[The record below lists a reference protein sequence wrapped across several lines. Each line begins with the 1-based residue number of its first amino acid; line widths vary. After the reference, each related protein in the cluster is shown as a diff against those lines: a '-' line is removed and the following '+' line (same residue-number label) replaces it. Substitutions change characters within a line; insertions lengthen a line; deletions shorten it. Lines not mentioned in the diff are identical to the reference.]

1 MAKTEIHFE
10 LLENQRK
17 LLEALATV
25 NPKTHEELR
34 KVIGAELRKARN
46 EVAKSAKFKS
56 DPREASR
63 AVRRSVYD
71 KILGGNVNILNSRRA
86 HGVTSYVPT
95 RKLDAN
101 PKQRGGNR
109 VKRSPRTQQIMNY
122 EGRDRGFILRFVNSG
137 TYKANPRSTRL
148 GNRGTITPRNWFTHA
163 GQQQMQALTQ
173 RLSRMI
179 DEEFKKLITQ

>member
-1 MAKTEIHFE
+1 MAQTEIHFE
-10 LLENQRK
+10 ILESQRK

-34 KVIGAELRKARN
+34 KVIGAALRKARN
-46 EVAKSAKFKS
+46 EIAKSAKFKS

-71 KILGGNVNILNSRRA
+71 KILGGNINILPSKTA
-86 HGVTSYVPT
+86 HGVTSYIPV

-109 VKRSPRTQQIMNY
+109 VKRSSETQRYMDY

-137 TYKANPRSTRL
+137 TISRDTRL
-148 GNRGTITPRNWFTHA
+148 GNRGKITARRWFTRV
-163 GQQQMQALTQ
+163 GKPQMQELTQ
-173 RLSRMI
+173 RLSRII
-179 DEEFKKLITQ
+179 DEEFKKIITQ

>member
-1 MAKTEIHFE
+1 MAKVKIHYK

-17 LLEALATV
+17 LLETLATI

-34 KVIGAELRKARN
+34 KVIGEELRKARN
-46 EVAKSAKFKS
+46 EVASSAKFKNG

-109 VKRSPRTQQIMNY
+109 VKRSPKTQRYMDY
-122 EGRDRGFILRFVNSG
+122 EGRDRGFMLRFVNSG
-137 TYKANPRSTRL
+137 TTSRDTRL
-148 GNRGTITPRNWFTHA
+148 GNRGSITARRWFTRA
-163 GQQQMQALTQ
+163 GKQQMQELTQ

>member
-1 MAKTEIHFE
+1 MAKTEIHYE
-10 LLENQRK
+10 ILENQRK

-34 KVIGAELRKARN
+34 KVIGEALRKARN
-46 EVAKSAKFKS
+46 DIAKSAKFKNG

-109 VKRSPRTQQIMNY
+109 VKRSPKTQRYMDY

-137 TYKANPRSTRL
+137 TTSRDTRL
-148 GNRGTITPRNWFTHA
+148 GNRGSITARNWFTNA
-163 GQQQMQALTQ
+163 GRQQMAALTQ

>member
-1 MAKTEIHFE
+1 MAKVKIHYK

-17 LLEALATV
+17 LLETLATI
-25 NPKTHEELR
+25 NPKTHEVLR
-34 KVIGAELRKARN
+34 KVIGEELRKARN
-46 EVAKSAKFKS
+46 EVAKSAKFKNG

-109 VKRSPRTQQIMNY
+109 VKRSRETQRYMDY

-137 TYKANPRSTRL
+137 TTSRDTRL
-148 GNRGTITPRNWFTHA
+148 GNRRKITARRWFTRA
-163 GQQQMQALTQ
+163 GKQQMQELTQ
-173 RLSRMI
+173 RLSSII

>member
-1 MAKTEIHFE
+1 MAKVKIHYK

-17 LLEALATV
+17 LLETLATI

-34 KVIGAELRKARN
+34 KVIGEELRKARN
-46 EVAKSAKFKS
+46 EVASSAKFKNG

-63 AVRRSVYD
+63 AVRRTVYD
-71 KILGGNVNILNSRRA
+71 KILGGNGNILNSRRA
-86 HGVTSYVPT
+86 HGVTSFVPT

-109 VKRSPRTQQIMNY
+109 VKRSRETQRYMDY
-122 EGRDRGFILRFVNSG
+122 EGRDRGFMLRFVNSG
-137 TYKANPRSTRL
+137 KTSRDTRL
-148 GNRGTITPRNWFTHA
+148 GNRGSITARRWFTRA
-163 GQQQMQALTQ
+163 GKQQLQELTQ
-173 RLSRMI
+173 RLSNII

>member
-25 NPKTHEELR
+25 NPKTHEVLR

-86 HGVTSYVPT
+86 HGVTSYVPV

-109 VKRSPRTQQIMNY
+109 VKRSPKTQRYMDY

-137 TYKANPRSTRL
+137 TTSRSTRL
-148 GNRGTITPRNWFTHA
+148 GNRGSITARNWFTNA

-173 RLSRMI
+173 RLSHII

>member
-34 KVIGAELRKARN
+34 KVIGEELRKARN
-46 EVAKSAKFKS
+46 DIAKSAKFKS

-101 PKQRGGNR
+101 PKQRGGNG

-137 TYKANPRSTRL
+137 TTSRDTRL
-148 GNRGTITPRNWFTHA
+148 GNRGTITPRNWFTNA
-163 GQQQMQALTQ
+163 GQQQMETLTQ

>member
-1 MAKTEIHFE
+1 MAKTEIHYE
-10 LLENQRK
+10 ILENQRK

-34 KVIGAELRKARN
+34 KVIGEALRKARN
-46 EVAKSAKFKS
+46 DIAKSAKFKNG

-109 VKRSPRTQQIMNY
+109 VKRSPKTQRYMDY

-137 TYKANPRSTRL
+137 TTSRDTRL
-148 GNRGTITPRNWFTHA
+148 GNRGSITARNWFTNA
-163 GQQQMQALTQ
+163 GRQQMETLTQ

>member
-1 MAKTEIHFE
+1 MAVKIHYK

-17 LLEALATV
+17 LLETLATI
-25 NPKTHEELR
+25 NPKTHETLR
-34 KVIGAELRKARN
+34 KVIGEELRKARN
-46 EVAKSAKFKS
+46 EVAKSAKFKNG

-148 GNRGTITPRNWFTHA
+148 GNRGSITARNWFTNA
-163 GQQQMQALTQ
+163 GRQQMETLTQ

>member
-1 MAKTEIHFE
+1 MAKVKIHYK

-17 LLEALATV
+17 LLETLSTI
-25 NPKTHEELR
+25 NPKTHEVLR
-34 KVIGAELRKARN
+34 KVIGEELRKARN
-46 EVAKSAKFKS
+46 EVAKSAKFKNG

-109 VKRSPRTQQIMNY
+109 VKRSPDTQRYMDY
-122 EGRDRGFILRFVNSG
+122 EGRDRGFMLRFVNSG
-137 TYKANPRSTRL
+137 TTSRDTRL
-148 GNRGTITPRNWFTHA
+148 GNRGKITARRWFTRA
-163 GQQQMQALTQ
+163 GKQQMQELTQ
-173 RLSRMI
+173 RLSRII